1 MWTNKKFFEL
11 SERRKNKHAGTFR
24 ALSFVCFLLA
34 VEQAPAGNSSRG
46 IAYKN
51 IIYNLLEKQEKNNL
65 QIVYKYFRKKIK
77 AEK

>member
-1 MWTNKKFFEL
+1 M
-11 SERRKNKHAGTFR
+11 TFR
-24 ALSFVCFLLA
+24 NNEKQARRNVSGTLFLYVFLLA

-46 IAYKN
+46 IVYKN

>member
-1 MWTNKKFFEL
+1 MKIFFDL
-11 SERRKNKHAGTFR
+11 SEQRKTSTPERFGYS
-24 ALSFVCFLLA
+24 LFVRFLLA

>member
-1 MWTNKKFFEL
+1 MWTNKNIFWPFGTT
-11 SERRKNKHAGTFR
+11 KNKHAGTFR
-24 ALSFVCFLLA
+24 ALSFVRFLLA

>member
-1 MWTNKKFFEL
+1 MKIFFDL
-11 SERRKNKHAGTFR
+11 SEQRKTSTPERFGYS
-24 ALSFVCFLLA
+24 LFVRFLLA

-51 IIYNLLEKQEKNNL
+51 IICNLLEKQEKNNL

>member
-1 MWTNKKFFEL
+1 M
-11 SERRKNKHAGTFR
+11 TFR
-24 ALSFVCFLLA
+24 NNEKQARRNVSGTLFLYVFLLA